1 VTTRPSAI
9 TFTRDRPTWLIYL
22 ILATFSSYLYG
33 LSAAIPILRAELGI
47 TQAVAGLH
55 ATGMAV
61 GSVLTGLLIPR
72 ITARIGRRAA
82 CWTGIAGM
90 NAGMLI
96 VAFGQSLPVT
106 LLGYTVASGM
116 AGMTLYISMA
126 VLNDHHGPAGP
137 AAISEANAVGV
148 IPGIVASYAFSV
160 LAGSALGWR
169 AALFVPIILSAL
181 LALTMFRVW
190 VPERPA
196 APVAK
201 GGPRVPYGLRFHLA
215 GLVLLCCVALEFAFN
230 MWAAELLSERT
241 GLSLA
246 TAATGL
252 TAMLIG
258 MAVGRL
264 AGVQLA
270 LRLPVQMLL
279 VGALLVALTGW
290 AVFWSST
297 SAVLSYT
304 GLVITGLGIALLF
317 PMALTRMIDA
327 SGGRPDQAS
336 GAASVW
342 AGVGSGASPL
352 VLGALGDGFGTHTAF
367 LLAPA
372 LIGLATGGV
381 LSSRW
386 PS

>member
-1 VTTRPSAI
+1 MTTSTGAI

-33 LSAAIPILRAELGI
+33 LSAAIPLLRAELGL

-61 GSVLTGLLIPR
+61 GSIVTGLAIPA

-90 NAGMLI
+90 NVGMLI
-96 VAFGQSLPVT
+96 VAFGQVLPLT
-106 LLGYTVASGM
+106 LLGYTIASGM
-116 AGMTLYISMA
+116 AAITLFISMA
-126 VLNDHHGPAGP
+126 VLSEHHGAAGP
-137 AAISEANAVGV
+137 ASIAEANAVGV
-148 IPGIVASYAFSV
+148 LPGIVASYAFSV
-160 LAGSALGWR
+160 LAGTVLGWR
-169 AALFVPIILSAL
+169 SALFVPLILSAL

-196 APVAK
+196 APVQK
-201 GGPRVPYGLRFHLA
+201 HGPRVPYGRRFHLA
-215 GLVLLCCVALEFAFN
+215 GAVLLCCVALEFSFN
-230 MWAAELLSERT
+230 MWAAELLAQRT
-241 GLSLA
+241 GL
-246 TAATGL
+246 TAASATTGL

-258 MAVGRL
+258 VALGRL
-264 AGVQLA
+264 GGVQLA
-270 LRLPVQMLL
+270 LRFRVDVVL

-290 AVFWSST
+290 AVFWT
-297 SAVLSYT
+297 TTITVVAYA
-304 GLVITGLGIALLF
+304 GLVITGLGIALQF
-317 PMALTRMIDA
+317 PLALSRLIEA

-342 AGVGSGASPL
+342 AGFGSGASPL

-367 LLAPA
+367 LMAPV
-372 LIGLATGGV
+372 LIGLATGAV
-381 LSSRW
+381 LSSRQ
-386 PS
+386 PA